1 MNHTLSQLFGRDLIT
16 VIQLVIIVKYGL
28 PFSHIDNLETMNFEN
43 KEWRAYCDK
52 DFKQERANQDRTKI
66 GSFFNFSYIFQYFY
80 LKF

>member
-43 KEWRAYCDK
+43 KEWALTVTRILNK
-52 DFKQERANQDRTKI
+52 KGPIKI
-66 GSFFNFSYIFQYFY
+66 GPRLVLSSISPTFFNIFT
-80 LKF
+80 